1 MMPTPNTG
9 ESRDDFMS
17 RCIPELTETEG
28 REQEQAVA
36 MCASFWSESRKQL
49 ELLSP
54 PTNEQ
59 NMTAMDARQAVIDQG
74 HKFSKE
80 HAVYFQPAPDI
91 EMACGGC
98 TFYLG
103 LDENDVGQCEVVNG
117 GISWYG
123 HSELYINAKL
133 QSAFD
138 EANQEAIQE
147 AQSGEVEETMNK
159 QRDEP
164 KEHKTLPFI
173 VTKIDADKGL
183 VEHTVAVM
191 GNVDLGF
198 DRIHSGAFT
207 KTISER
213 MHKIRV
219 LDSHNTDSV
228 MCVIGKPVMMKEI
241 GKDELPIEVKQAY
254 PNADGALMASTQFLI
269 DTPEG
274 KGVFERIKAGAVDEY
289 SIGYDP
295 LDVDFTDEE
304 IDDKKVTIR
313 NLRTIKLWEYSP
325 VVFAMNPATSTL
337 SAKDDKGA
345 SGATDLPIADRDR
358 AWDSDAA
365 IAGIRDL
372 TDSDDEPSTRY
383 RRGFFWFD
391 GENADQFGAY
401 KLPFAASVDGDLAAI
416 PRGIFAVA
424 AALSGARGGV
434 DIPESDLPAVRSRV
448 ARYYSRMREQF
459 DDDNIVPPWEKTI
472 DLIVSTKAENLT
484 ARVRDV
490 IMAFYKTY
498 PDDARDFWWV
508 KEVWDDHIIV
518 EQESIAG
525 DKLWKTPYTI
535 GDEGVTF
542 PPQAE
547 WIEVELI
554 YQPKMGDVN
563 FDIKVGRAISAA
575 NAARIQRAIDS
586 AQSALSELE
595 SLLGIEQEEMS
606 EHADDEEKSTDTPIE
621 ETDIE
626 EKAVSDVDQDSDES
640 DNQAGPDDEPPTSE
654 DKDAILADIEQA
666 LYELEKLSEVEGK

>member
-1 MMPTPNTG
+1 MPIPSAG

-17 RCIPELTETEG
+17 RCISELIDSED
-28 REQEQAVA
+28 REHGQAIA
-36 MCASFWSESRKQL
+36 MCSTFWSESRKQL

-54 PTNEQ
+54 PTNDQ

-103 LDENDVGQCEVVNG
+103 LDENGVGQCEVVNG
-117 GISWYG
+117 GVSWYG

-138 EANQEAIQE
+138 EANQAAIQDT
-147 AQSGEVEETMNK
+147 QSGEVEETMNK

-191 GNVDLGF
+191 GNVDL
-198 DRIHSGAFT
+198 
-207 KTISER
+207 
-213 MHKIRV
+213 HKIRV

-304 IDDKKVTIR
+304 IDGSKVTIR

-345 SGATDLPIADRDR
+345 IGALDLPIADRDR

-372 TDSDDEPSTRY
+372 TDSDDEPSARY

-401 KLPFAASVDGDLAAI
+401 KLPFAASVDGDLTAI
-416 PRGIFAVA
+416 PRGVFAVA

-472 DLIVSTKAENLT
+472 DLIVSTKAEN
-484 ARVRDV
+484 
-490 IMAFYKTY
+490 
-498 PDDARDFWWV
+498 
-508 KEVWDDHIIV
+508 
-518 EQESIAG
+518 G
-525 DKLWKTPYTI
+525 
-535 GDEGVTF
+535 
-542 PPQAE
+542 
-547 WIEVELI
+547 
-554 YQPKMGDVN
+554 
-563 FDIKVGRAISAA
+563 
-575 NAARIQRAIDS
+575 
-586 AQSALSELE
+586 
-595 SLLGIEQEEMS
+595 
-606 EHADDEEKSTDTPIE
+606 
-621 ETDIE
+621 
-626 EKAVSDVDQDSDES
+626 
-640 DNQAGPDDEPPTSE
+640 
-654 DKDAILADIEQA
+654 
-666 LYELEKLSEVEGK
+666 

>member
-1 MMPTPNTG
+1 
-9 ESRDDFMS
+9 
-17 RCIPELTETEG
+17 
-28 REQEQAVA
+28 
-36 MCASFWSESRKQL
+36 
-49 ELLSP
+49 
-54 PTNEQ
+54 
-59 NMTAMDARQAVIDQG
+59 
-74 HKFSKE
+74 
-80 HAVYFQPAPDI
+80 
-91 EMACGGC
+91 
-98 TFYLG
+98 
-103 LDENDVGQCEVVNG
+103 
-117 GISWYG
+117 
-123 HSELYINAKL
+123 
-133 QSAFD
+133 
-138 EANQEAIQE
+138 
-147 AQSGEVEETMNK
+147 
-159 QRDEP
+159 
-164 KEHKTLPFI
+164 
-173 VTKIDADKGL
+173 
-183 VEHTVAVM
+183 M

-304 IDDKKVTIR
+304 IDGSKVTIR

-345 SGATDLPIADRDR
+345 IGALDLPIADRDR

-372 TDSDDEPSTRY
+372 TDSDDEPSARY

-401 KLPFAASVDGDLAAI
+401 KLPFAASVDGDLTAI
-416 PRGIFAVA
+416 PRGVFAVA

-518 EQESIAG
+518 EQESVAG

-535 GDEGVTF
+535 GDDGVTF
-542 PPQAE
+542 P
-547 WIEVELI
+547 
-554 YQPKMGDVN
+554 
-563 FDIKVGRAISAA
+563 KVGRAISAA
-575 NAARIQRAIDS
+575 NAARIQRAIDA
-586 AQSALSELE
+586 AQSALNELE
-595 SLLGIEQEEMS
+595 NLLGVEPQEEDS
-606 EHADDEEKSTDTPIE
+606 EQTEDEEKSTDTPIE
-621 ETDIE
+621 ETDKE
-626 EKAVSDVDQDSDES
+626 EKAVSDVDQESDES
-640 DNQAGPDDEPPTSE
+640 SEQAGPDDEPPTSE

-666 LYELEKLSEVEGK
+666 LCELDQLSEVEE